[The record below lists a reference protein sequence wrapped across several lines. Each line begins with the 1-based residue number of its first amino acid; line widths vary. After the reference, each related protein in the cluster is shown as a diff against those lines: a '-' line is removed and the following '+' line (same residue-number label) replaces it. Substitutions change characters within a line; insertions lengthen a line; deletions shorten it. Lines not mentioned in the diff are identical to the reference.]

1 MTHADLSAVL
11 ERSRELGFL
20 GPGDVAAHVEHAAGF
35 VEVLESVAT
44 GAKVLDLG
52 SGGGLPGL
60 VVAVH
65 RPDLS
70 LTLLD
75 ANERRVAFLRDAV
88 RQLDLG
94 ASVSVVGGRAETLAR
109 DPQLREQFD
118 VAVARSFGNP
128 AVTAECVAAFLRL
141 DARLFV
147 SEPKGSE
154 DRWPA
159 EGLAVLGLVPGR
171 THDFTTAT
179 IRELCRCEVGL
190 VDVPRAVGVPAKR
203 PRF

>member
-75 ANERRVAFLRDAV
+75 ANE
-88 RQLDLG
+88 
-94 ASVSVVGGRAETLAR
+94 
-109 DPQLREQFD
+109 
-118 VAVARSFGNP
+118 
-128 AVTAECVAAFLRL
+128 
-141 DARLFV
+141 
-147 SEPKGSE
+147 
-154 DRWPA
+154 
-159 EGLAVLGLVPGR
+159 
-171 THDFTTAT
+171 
-179 IRELCRCEVGL
+179 
-190 VDVPRAVGVPAKR
+190 
-203 PRF
+203 